1 MYEGRK
7 HKLGEIVYSVVYNFL
22 AKIVGFITTL
32 LVSLKIGTTLDLDLY
47 YLVTGLIGVVCG
59 IIVTQES
66 YYLVPKGLFIKTKLG
81 FKSFTKYYNNVILI
95 YTIILIVLAFLYL
108 VFTLKLVELF
118 SKYNIDQIR
127 ESKSLL
133 KILAIYMFFTPINTL
148 MGNILNSMNF
158 FRISTFVTLISSLL
172 TILCLIFFDDLG
184 TTALYIGASL
194 SSIGA
199 FIYYILFLRSKGW
212 EFSANFK
219 RLKVEFTSDLLYA
232 NAMSFLAYFK
242 GLINNYLISGLGRG
256 VLTGFNFG
264 YGLHNMPTF
273 LILSQIKIPFSIKI
287 SQLFHEKKLTELN
300 EYIISVLLLLI
311 YITVPLN
318 LIFFTYSEKIVQLIY
333 GHGKFDEETLN
344 SISEV
349 FGNLSF
355 TIPLSV
361 FESFLFQ
368 IFISFNGLQQISKY
382 TYVNNISLLV
392 LNYLGLLYLG
402 LPGFAYSMVLMYLI
416 MSLYLI
422 YFVNDRY
429 NFIRLWVVF
438 LQYIILFF
446 VSSAL
451 ILLTYN
457 ICSKFNFLN
466 EFVNL
471 SFSVFV
477 YLLAYVLVLYVFN
490 IGGKIRPF
498 IHLLFQSK

>member
-1 MYEGRK
+1 LYEGRK

-256 VLTGFNFG
+256 VLTG
-264 YGLHNMPTF
+264 
-273 LILSQIKIPFSIKI
+273 LISDM
-287 SQLFHEKKLTELN
+287 
-300 EYIISVLLLLI
+300 VC
-311 YITVPLN
+311 
-318 LIFFTYSEKIVQLIY
+318 
-333 GHGKFDEETLN
+333 
-344 SISEV
+344 
-349 FGNLSF
+349 
-355 TIPLSV
+355 TICQH
-361 FESFLFQ
+361 F
-368 IFISFNGLQQISKY
+368 
-382 TYVNNISLLV
+382 
-392 LNYLGLLYLG
+392 
-402 LPGFAYSMVLMYLI
+402 
-416 MSLYLI
+416 
-422 YFVNDRY
+422 
-429 NFIRLWVVF
+429 
-438 LQYIILFF
+438 
-446 VSSAL
+446 
-451 ILLTYN
+451 
-457 ICSKFNFLN
+457 
-466 EFVNL
+466 
-471 SFSVFV
+471 
-477 YLLAYVLVLYVFN
+477 
-490 IGGKIRPF
+490 
-498 IHLLFQSK
+498 